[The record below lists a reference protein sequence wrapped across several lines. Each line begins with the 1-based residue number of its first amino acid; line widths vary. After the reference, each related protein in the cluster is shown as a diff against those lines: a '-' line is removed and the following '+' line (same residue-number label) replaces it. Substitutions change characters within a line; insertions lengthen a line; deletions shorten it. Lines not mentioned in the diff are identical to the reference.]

1 MFVWFFYRNK
11 LVIIFQFIVC
21 VPFFS
26 RSVVKVLLSSHY
38 PTFLVSHFSN
48 HCCFLLADLNS
59 FRALLQNLTWLQ
71 KAVLCL
77 EGTAAV
83 GPLLFSFPSVTFY
96 AQPLSLTG
104 HQISYAAL
112 EGLSASPDED
122 SKVFPSRSP
131 FFFFSFPSSC
141 PIPWRHAKSLP
152 CFKNAVVSF
161 HWASCGIVSTEI
173 ALILSEPCPI
183 QRLYPAWFLVTTAP
197 GQKFSV
203 FLVCHLQSWQF
214 VLSCVSVCVYT
225 YGVGLASHTLLRWW
239 AFWVSCLLLH
249 RIISIFSALCFYLAK
264 KKRWL
269 G

>member
-1 MFVWFFYRNK
+1 MLSPCLSLATKSAMQHWRDFLLRLMKTVR
-11 LVIIFQFIVC
+11 
-21 VPFFS
+21 FS
-26 RSVVKVLLSSHY
+26 HHVLL
-38 PTFLVSHFSN
+38 
-48 HCCFLLADLNS
+48 
-59 FRALLQNLTWLQ
+59 
-71 KAVLCL
+71 
-77 EGTAAV
+77 
-83 GPLLFSFPSVTFY
+83 
-96 AQPLSLTG
+96 
-104 HQISYAAL
+104 
-112 EGLSASPDED
+112 
-122 SKVFPSRSP
+122 